1 MLCCTIALGMW
12 RCSGNRLQVTDH
24 NAANYRWPRSRIVRP
39 GRYALGCLTTP
50 CQTLPSKYKRAP
62 VMNVRTLTI
71 ARRAG
76 LGFTL
81 ISLLVALL
89 GWFAL
94 VQMSTIRQSEVAVE
108 TNWLPSMRVVND
120 IREIMLRIRTISL
133 RMALD
138 TDPAS
143 IPTYRG
149 QLDVRLGDLN
159 KKLDILKTFVDTPE
173 ESSLTEQFLV
183 TMGQYRSALDRS
195 FVLATQGDSAGL
207 NKLLLIDMKQ
217 IVDGSGK
224 QLNDLADFYVTKVD
238 AEGKSAE
245 AQYSK
250 SRDIVI
256 AFVLLAALCTIGL
269 ALWLTRSIVR
279 PLQRAVNAAEQVA
292 QGDLTH
298 TIEVDGDDE
307 VTRLLRALA
316 TMQVNLRDAMRH
328 IGSSATQLASAATE
342 LNSVTEDSY
351 RGLHQQNAEID
362 QAATAI
368 NEMTSAVEEVA
379 RNAVSTSDASSQSST
394 SAQAGQ
400 TRVIETVQ
408 SIQTLTDNVQSTS
421 ALVQNLANQSQD
433 IGKVLDVIRSI
444 AEQTNLLALNAAIE
458 AARAGESGRGFA
470 VVADE
475 VRALAHRTQQ
485 STLEIDSMVS
495 AMRSGSAQA
504 LDSMN
509 ISRDRADSTL
519 SLAKGAGESLSEI
532 TASINQI
539 SERNLVIASAAEE
552 QAQVSREVDR
562 NIVNIRD
569 LSMQSTQGANQI
581 SASSHELSR
590 LAADLNQ
597 VVSRFK
603 V

>member
-1 MLCCTIALGMW
+1 
-12 RCSGNRLQVTDH
+12 
-24 NAANYRWPRSRIVRP
+24 
-39 GRYALGCLTTP
+39 
-50 CQTLPSKYKRAP
+50 
-62 VMNVRTLTI
+62 MNLRNLTI

-94 VQMSTIRQSEVAVE
+94 VQMSTIRESEVAVE
-108 TNWLPSMRVVND
+108 TNWVPSMRVVND

-149 QLDVRLGDLN
+149 QMDVRLGDLT
-159 KKLDILKTFVDTPE
+159 KKLDLLNKFVDTPE
-173 ESSLTEQFLV
+173 EKVLADQFLV
-183 TMGQYRSALDRS
+183 TMGQYRTALDRS
-195 FVLATQGDSAGL
+195 FVLAAQGDGAGL
-207 NKLLLIDMKQ
+207 NKLLLADMKQ

-224 QLNDLADFYVTKVD
+224 QLNDLADFYVTRVD
-238 AEGKSAE
+238 AEGKAAE
-245 AQYSK
+245 AQYEA
-250 SRDIVI
+250 SRTIVLV
-256 AFVLLAALCTIGL
+256 FVVLAALATIGL

-279 PLQRAVNAAEQVA
+279 PLQRAVSAAEHVA
-292 QGDLTH
+292 QGDLTR
-298 TIEVDGDDE
+298 TIQIDGNDE
-307 VTRLLRALA
+307 VTRLLRALEQ
-316 TMQVNLRDAMRH
+316 MQGNLREAMRH
-328 IGSSATQLASAATE
+328 IGSSASQLASAATE

-351 RGLHQQNAEID
+351 RGLNQQNAEID

-379 RNAVSTSDASSQSST
+379 RNAVSTSDASSHSSA

-408 SIQTLTDNVQSTS
+408 SIQTLTDNVQATS
-421 ALVQNLANQSQD
+421 VLVQNLADQSQD

-504 LDSMN
+504 LESMN
-509 ISRDRADSTL
+509 TSRERAASTL

-532 TASINQI
+532 TSSINQI

-597 VVSRFK
+597 VVARFK

>member
-1 MLCCTIALGMW
+1 
-12 RCSGNRLQVTDH
+12 
-24 NAANYRWPRSRIVRP
+24 
-39 GRYALGCLTTP
+39 
-50 CQTLPSKYKRAP
+50 
-62 VMNVRTLTI
+62 MNLRKLTI

-94 VQMSTIRQSEVAVE
+94 AQMSTIRQSEVAVE

-159 KKLDILKTFVDTPE
+159 KKLDTLKTFVDTPE
-173 ESSLTEQFLV
+173 EKTLNDQFLV
-183 TMGQYRSALDRS
+183 TMGQYRTALDRS
-195 FVLATQGDSAGL
+195 FVLAGQGDSAGL

-245 AQYSK
+245 AQYDK
-250 SRDIVI
+250 SRNIVI
-256 AFVLLAALCTIGL
+256 IFVVLAALCTIGL
-269 ALWLTRSIVR
+269 ALWLTRSIVS
-279 PLQRAVNAAEQVA
+279 PLQRAVTAAEQVA
-292 QGDLTH
+292 AGDLTH
-298 TIEVDGDDE
+298 SIEVDGEDE

-316 TMQVNLRDAMRH
+316 LMQGNLRDAMRH

-351 RGLHQQNAEID
+351 RGLNQQNAEID

-379 RNAVSTSDASSQSST
+379 RNAVSTSDASSQSSN

-408 SIQTLTDNVQSTS
+408 SIEILTDNVQATST
-421 ALVQNLANQSQD
+421 LVQNLANQSQD

-485 STLEIDSMVS
+485 STLEIDSMVN

-504 LDSMN
+504 LESMN
-509 ISRDRADSTL
+509 ISRERASSTL

-532 TASINQI
+532 TSSINQI

-597 VVSRFK
+597 VVLRFK

>member
-1 MLCCTIALGMW
+1 MSL
-12 RCSGNRLQVTDH
+12 RN
-24 NAANYRWPRSRIVRP
+24 
-39 GRYALGCLTTP
+39 
-50 CQTLPSKYKRAP
+50 
-62 VMNVRTLTI
+62 LTI

-89 GWFAL
+89 GWFAM

-108 TNWLPSMRVVND
+108 TNWLPSMRVIND
-120 IREIMLRIRTISL
+120 IRENMLRIRTISL
-133 RMALD
+133 RLALD
-138 TDPAS
+138 PDPKN
-143 IPTYRG
+143 IPTYRS
-149 QLDVRLGDLN
+149 QLDTRTQDLN
-159 KKLDILKTFVDTPE
+159 KKLDIFAAFVDTPE
-173 ESSLTEQFLV
+173 EKVLSDQFRLTLGEYQK
-183 TMGQYRSALDRS
+183 ALDKS
-195 FVLATQGDSAGL
+195 FVLAGQNDREAL
-207 NKLLLIDMKQ
+207 NKLLLVDMKV

-224 QLNDLADFYVTKVD
+224 QLSNLGDFYAQRVD
-238 AEGKSAE
+238 EEGKAAE
-245 AQYSK
+245 AQYGK
-250 SRDIVI
+250 SRNIV
-256 AFVLLAALCTIGL
+256 FVFVIIAALGTIVL
-269 ALWLTRSIVR
+269 ALLLTRSIVR
-279 PLQRAVNAAEQVA
+279 PLQAAVTAAEHVA
-292 QGDLTH
+292 NGDLTQRI
-298 TIEVDGDDE
+298 TVDGSDE
-307 VTRLLRALA
+307 VTRLLVALDK
-316 TMQVNLRDAMRH
+316 MQGNLRQAMQH

-368 NEMTSAVEEVA
+368 NQMTSAVEEVA
-379 RNAVSTSDASSQSST
+379 RNAVSTSEASNHSNR

-400 TRVIETVQ
+400 ARVLETVQ
-408 SIQTLTDNVQSTS
+408 SIQTLTNNVQATS
-421 ALVQNLANQSQD
+421 GLVQSLADQSQD

-485 STLEIDSMVS
+485 STLEIDKMVG

-504 LDSMN
+504 LDSMQT
-509 ISRDRADSTL
+509 SSERASETL
-519 SLAKGAGESLSEI
+519 TLAQGAGASLTDI
-532 TASINQI
+532 TSSINQI

-552 QAQVSREVDR
+552 QAQVAREVDR

-581 SASSHELSR
+581 SASSNELSR
-590 LAADLNQ
+590 LAGDLNQ
-597 VVSRFK
+597 VVARFK

>member
-1 MLCCTIALGMW
+1 MVG
-12 RCSGNRLQVTDH
+12 Q
-24 NAANYRWPRSRIVRP
+24 
-39 GRYALGCLTTP
+39 GRYALGCLTTSR
-50 CQTLPSKYKRAP
+50 QILPSKYKRAL
-62 VMNVRTLTI
+62 VMNLRTLTI

-94 VQMSTIRQSEVAVE
+94 AQMSTIRQSEVAVE

-149 QLDVRLGDLN
+149 QLDVRLGDLD
-159 KKLDILKTFVDTPE
+159 KKLGILKTFVDTPE
-173 ESSLTEQFLV
+173 ETTLTDQFMV

-195 FVLATQGDSAGL
+195 FVLAGQGDSTGL
-207 NKLLLIDMKQ
+207 NKLLLVDMKQ

-245 AQYSK
+245 AQYDK

-256 AFVLLAALCTIGL
+256 VFVVLAALCTIGL
-269 ALWLTRSIVR
+269 ALWLTRSIVG
-279 PLQRAVNAAEQVA
+279 PLQRAVTAAEQVA
-292 QGDLTH
+292 NGDLTH
-298 TIEVDGDDE
+298 TIEVDGEDE

-316 TMQVNLRDAMRH
+316 MMQVNLREAMRH

-351 RGLHQQNAEID
+351 RGLNQQNAEID

-379 RNAVSTSDASSQSST
+379 RNAVSTSDASTQSST
-394 SAQAGQ
+394 SALAGQ

-408 SIQTLTDNVQSTS
+408 SIQTLTDNVQATST
-421 ALVQNLANQSQD
+421 LVQNLANQSQD

-485 STLEIDSMVS
+485 STLEIDSMVN

-509 ISRDRADSTL
+509 TSRDRADSTL
-519 SLAKGAGESLSEI
+519 ALAKGAGESLSEI
-532 TASINQI
+532 TSSINQI

>member
-1 MLCCTIALGMW
+1 
-12 RCSGNRLQVTDH
+12 
-24 NAANYRWPRSRIVRP
+24 
-39 GRYALGCLTTP
+39 
-50 CQTLPSKYKRAP
+50 
-62 VMNVRTLTI
+62 MNLRKLSI

-94 VQMSTIRQSEVAVE
+94 AQMSTIRQSEVAVE

-149 QLDVRLGDLN
+149 QLDVRLGDLD
-159 KKLDILKTFVDTPE
+159 KKLSVLKTFVDTPE
-173 ESSLTEQFLV
+173 EKSLTDQFMV

-195 FVLATQGDSAGL
+195 FVLAGQGDSVGL
-207 NKLLLIDMKQ
+207 NKLLLVDMKQ

-224 QLNDLADFYVTKVD
+224 QLGDLADFYVTKVD

-245 AQYSK
+245 AQYDK

-256 AFVLLAALCTIGL
+256 IFVVIAALCTIGL
-269 ALWLTRSIVR
+269 ALWLTRSIVG
-279 PLQRAVNAAEQVA
+279 PLQRAVTAAEQVA
-292 QGDLTH
+292 NGDLTH
-298 TIEVDGDDE
+298 SIEVDGEDE

-316 TMQVNLRDAMRH
+316 MMQVNLREAMRH

-351 RGLHQQNAEID
+351 RGLNQQNAEID

-379 RNAVSTSDASSQSST
+379 RNAVSTSDASNQSST
-394 SAQAGQ
+394 SALAGQ
-400 TRVIETVQ
+400 TRVNETVQ
-408 SIQTLTDNVQSTS
+408 SIQTLTDNVQATST
-421 ALVQNLANQSQD
+421 LVQNLANQSQD

-509 ISRDRADSTL
+509 TSRDRADSTL
-519 SLAKGAGESLSEI
+519 ALAKGAGESLSEI
-532 TASINQI
+532 TSSINQI

>member
-1 MLCCTIALGMW
+1 
-12 RCSGNRLQVTDH
+12 
-24 NAANYRWPRSRIVRP
+24 
-39 GRYALGCLTTP
+39 
-50 CQTLPSKYKRAP
+50 
-62 VMNVRTLTI
+62 MNLRKLTI

-94 VQMSTIRQSEVAVE
+94 AQMSTIRQSEVAVE

-149 QLDVRLGDLN
+149 QLDVRLGDLD
-159 KKLDILKTFVDTPE
+159 KKLAVLKTFVDTPE
-173 ESSLTEQFLV
+173 EKSLTDQFMV

-195 FVLATQGDSAGL
+195 FVLAGQGDSVGL
-207 NKLLLIDMKQ
+207 NKLLLVDMKQ

-224 QLNDLADFYVTKVD
+224 QLGDLADFYVTKVD

-245 AQYSK
+245 AQYDK

-256 AFVLLAALCTIGL
+256 IFVVIAALCTIGL
-269 ALWLTRSIVR
+269 ALWLTRSIVG
-279 PLQRAVNAAEQVA
+279 PLQRAVTAAEQVA
-292 QGDLTH
+292 NGDLTH
-298 TIEVDGDDE
+298 TIEVDGEDE

-316 TMQVNLRDAMRH
+316 MMQVNLREAMRH

-351 RGLHQQNAEID
+351 RGLNQQNAEID

-379 RNAVSTSDASSQSST
+379 RNAVSTSDASNQSST
-394 SAQAGQ
+394 SALAGQ

-408 SIQTLTDNVQSTS
+408 SIQTLTDNVQATST
-421 ALVQNLANQSQD
+421 LVQNLANQSQD

-509 ISRDRADSTL
+509 TSRDRADSTL
-519 SLAKGAGESLSEI
+519 ALAKGAGESLSEI
-532 TASINQI
+532 TSSINQI

-590 LAADLNQ
+590 LAADLSQ

>member
-1 MLCCTIALGMW
+1 MNL
-12 RCSGNRLQVTDH
+12 
-24 NAANYRWPRSRIVRP
+24 RS
-39 GRYALGCLTTP
+39 
-50 CQTLPSKYKRAP
+50 
-62 VMNVRTLTI
+62 LTI

-81 ISLLVALL
+81 ISLLVAVL

-94 VQMSTIRQSEVAVE
+94 AQMSAIRQSEVEVE
-108 TNWLPSMRVVND
+108 TNWLPSMRAVND

-138 TDPAS
+138 PDPKNIA
-143 IPTYRG
+143 TYRG
-149 QLDVRLGDLN
+149 QLDVRNQDLAN
-159 KKLDILKTFVDTPE
+159 KLQALSKFVDTPE
-173 ESSLTEQFLV
+173 EKVLDDQFRVSLA
-183 TMGQYRSALDRS
+183 QYQKALDQS
-195 FVLATQGDSAGL
+195 FVLAGQSDTAGL
-207 NKLLLIDMKQ
+207 NKLLLVDMKQ

-224 QLNDLADFYVTKVD
+224 QLNDLAEFYAARID
-238 AEGKSAE
+238 EEGKA
-245 AQYSK
+245 AGTQYER
-250 SRDIVI
+250 SRLVVLI
-256 AFVLLAALCTIGL
+256 FVVLAALATIAL
-269 ALWLTRSIVR
+269 ALLLTRSIVR
-279 PLQRAVNAAEQVA
+279 PLERAVVAAEYVA

-298 TIEVDGDDE
+298 TIHADGQDE
-307 VTRLLRALA
+307 VTRLLRALV
-316 TMQVNLRDAMRH
+316 TMQDNLRNAMRH
-328 IGSSATQLASAATE
+328 IGSSASQLASAATQ

-351 RGLHQQNAEID
+351 RGLNQQNAEID

-379 RNAVSTSDASSQSST
+379 RNAVSTSDASNHSSA

-400 TRVIETVQ
+400 TRVIETVA
-408 SIQTLTDNVQSTS
+408 SIQTLTENVQST
-421 ALVQNLANQSQD
+421 ATLVQNLANQSQD

-485 STLEIDSMVS
+485 STLEIDSMVN

-504 LDSMN
+504 LESMN
-509 ISRDRADSTL
+509 TSRERAGSTL
-519 SLAKGAGESLSEI
+519 ELAQGAGASLTEI
-532 TASINQI
+532 TSSINQI
-539 SERNLVIASAAEE
+539 SERNMVIASAAEQ
-552 QAQVSREVDR
+552 QAQVAREVDR

-569 LSMQSTQGANQI
+569 LSTQSTDGANQI

-590 LAADLNQ
+590 LAVDLNQ
-597 VVSRFK
+597 VVARFK

>member
-1 MLCCTIALGMW
+1 
-12 RCSGNRLQVTDH
+12 
-24 NAANYRWPRSRIVRP
+24 
-39 GRYALGCLTTP
+39 
-50 CQTLPSKYKRAP
+50 
-62 VMNVRTLTI
+62 MNLRKLSI

-94 VQMSTIRQSEVAVE
+94 AQMSTIRQSEVAVE

-149 QLDVRLGDLN
+149 QLDVRLGDLD
-159 KKLDILKTFVDTPE
+159 KKLAVLKTFVDTPE
-173 ESSLTEQFLV
+173 EKSLTDQFMV

-195 FVLATQGDSAGL
+195 FVLAGQGDSVGL
-207 NKLLLIDMKQ
+207 NKLLLVDMKQ

-224 QLNDLADFYVTKVD
+224 QLGDLADFYVTKVD

-245 AQYSK
+245 AQYDK

-256 AFVLLAALCTIGL
+256 IFVVIAALCTIGL
-269 ALWLTRSIVR
+269 ALWLTRSIVG
-279 PLQRAVNAAEQVA
+279 PLQRAVTAAEQVA
-292 QGDLTH
+292 NGDLTH
-298 TIEVDGDDE
+298 SIEVDGEDE

-316 TMQVNLRDAMRH
+316 MMQVNLREAMRH

-351 RGLHQQNAEID
+351 RGLNQQNAEID

-379 RNAVSTSDASSQSST
+379 RNAVSTSDASNQSST
-394 SAQAGQ
+394 SALAGQ
-400 TRVIETVQ
+400 TRVNETVQ
-408 SIQTLTDNVQSTS
+408 SIQTLTDNVQATST
-421 ALVQNLANQSQD
+421 LVQNLANQSQD

-509 ISRDRADSTL
+509 TSRDRADSTL
-519 SLAKGAGESLSEI
+519 ALAKGAGESLSEI
-532 TASINQI
+532 TSSINQI